1 MIVNRKLRSTSL
13 LQTSAFLAFTIGAYG
28 QSSTAIQGVRVLS
41 STFDPQ
47 TRIVKVIFVNDSP
60 ADITAYGVF
69 LEKHFQNSQR
79 AAWTGGAA
87 WGRDFV
93 RPAAHQLDTKQRS
106 ALQRSDQPI
115 HPGQTAEES
124 SDLSGEQDLVSA
136 SMRIDMV
143 AYSDGTAEV
152 ENEVTFR
159 RLLISRQADLLA
171 ARKAAGI
178 GTSVLSNKGN
188 SHPLATLTARLR
200 EARAMAPATS
210 FQGPEAEGFARSWEE
225 SLDVLIAEL
234 EKPGSG
240 TYMHTTT
247 RAPGASRPGGSRERG
262 YVRDFVEAQMQHA
275 NILAKHTEIR
285 RINP

>member
-1 MIVNRKLRSTSL
+1 MIVNRKLRSTFL

-28 QSSTAIQGVRVLS
+28 QSSTAIKGVRVLS

-47 TRIVKVIFVNDSP
+47 TRTVKVIFINDSP

-69 LEKHFQNSQR
+69 LEKSYQNNQR

-93 RPAAHQLDTKQRS
+93 RPAAHQPIDTKQGARPRS
-106 ALQRSDQPI
+106 NQPI

-124 SDLSGEQDLVSA
+124 SDLSGEKDLVDA

-171 ARKAAGI
+171 ARKAAEI

-188 SHPLATLTARLR
+188 SPLATLTARLR
-200 EARAMAPATS
+200 EARAMVPATS
-210 FQGPEAEGFARSWEE
+210 FKGPEAEGFAKSWEE

-247 RAPGASRPGGSRERG
+247 RAPGASKPGGSRERG

-285 RINP
+285 RINQ

>member
-1 MIVNRKLRSTSL
+1 MIVKRKLRSTFL
-13 LQTSAFLAFTIGAYG
+13 LEASAFLAFTIGAVS
-28 QSSTAIQGVRVLS
+28 QSPTAIKGVRVLS

-47 TRIVKVIFVNDSP
+47 THVVKVIFINDSA

-69 LEKHFQNSQR
+69 LEKRYQNSQR
-79 AAWTGGAA
+79 SAWTGGAA

-93 RPAAHQLDTKQRS
+93 RQQIGAKQRS
-106 ALQRSDQPI
+106 ALPLSNQPI
-115 HPGQTAEES
+115 HPGQTAEET

-171 ARKAAGI
+171 ARKAAEI
-178 GTSVLSNKGN
+178 GTGVLSNKDD
-188 SHPLATLTARLR
+188 SHPLATLMARLR
-200 EARAMAPATS
+200 EARAMVPATA
-210 FQGPEAEGFARSWEE
+210 FQGPEAEGFAKSWEG
-225 SLDVLIAEL
+225 SLDVLTGEL

-240 TYMHTTT
+240 TNMHTTT
-247 RAPGASRPGGSRERG
+247 RAPRASSERD
-262 YVRDFVEAQMQHA
+262 YVRDFVEVQMQHA
-275 NILAKHTEIR
+275 NIFAKHTEIR